1 MAAQQPELTEAR
13 TAITKEIQELKDL
26 KRDIEHRI
34 NLLERLLSEAQPS
47 SKSPESFEEK
57 EIVTIPLEVSIK
69 AKNKPVCS
77 WKAGSDNSLSSEMI
91 HRYSRHLLLPSF
103 GVKGQSNLLNSS
115 VLLIGAGGLGSP
127 VALYLAACGIGCLG
141 IIDHDIVEMN
151 NLHRQVIHTEGNIGQ
166 SKVKSAAEACRAI
179 NSTLKIVEYIDA
191 LTTANALDIVSKYD
205 IVVDATDNVSTRYL
219 INDCC
224 VILGKPLV
232 SGAALGLEGQ
242 LTVYHQN
249 QGPCYRCLFPT
260 PPPMDACQR
269 CSDNGVLGVVPGII
283 GCLQALEVIKIASGV
298 GDPLSGRMLIFDALP
313 TRIHVVKLRGRS
325 LKCIACG
332 DRPEI
337 SYESFQNFD
346 YEKFTQSPMSDKAPS
361 KLCLIPS
368 SQRSTSKEFREQQES
383 GKPYVL
389 LDVRED
395 HQYKIAALPNSINIP
410 LSRLET
416 QLQLI
421 QEAIRDVSVKNA
433 SEEPLQIEKSNGT
446 TGDQIC
452 SRIPLYVVC
461 RRGNDSQR
469 AVQYLCS
476 RGFRAA
482 QDIIGGLESWTK
494 EIDPNF
500 PSY

>member
-1 MAAQQPELTEAR
+1 MAATQPELTEDR
-13 TAITKEIQELKDL
+13 IAIAKEIRELKEL
-26 KRDIEHRI
+26 KQGIDHRI
-34 NLLERLLSEAQPS
+34 NILELLLSEALPP
-47 SKSPESFEEK
+47 SKSLESFEEK
-57 EIVTIPLEVSIK
+57 QAVAVPLEEAIK
-69 AKNKPVCS
+69 AKNEPVYS
-77 WKAGSDNSLSSEMI
+77 WKAGSDHSLSAEMI
-91 HRYSRHLLLPSF
+91 HRYSRHLLLPAF
-103 GVKGQSNLLNSS
+103 GVKGQSNLLKSS
-115 VLLIGAGGLGSP
+115 VLLVGAGGLGSP
-127 VALYLAACGIGCLG
+127 VALYLAACGIGIIG
-141 IIDHDIVEMN
+141 IIDHDVVEMN

-166 SKVKSAAEACRAI
+166 SKVKSAAAACRAI

-219 INDCC
+219 INDSC

-313 TRIHVVKLRGRS
+313 TRIHIVKLRGRS
-325 LKCIACG
+325 LKCTACG

-361 KLCLIPS
+361 KSCLIPS
-368 SQRSTSKEFREQQES
+368 YQRSTSREFREYQES

-389 LDVRED
+389 LDVRDD
-395 HQYKIAALPNSINIP
+395 HQYKIAALPNSVNIP

-416 QLQLI
+416 QLELL
-421 QEAIRDVSVKNA
+421 QEAIRDVLVRNA
-433 SEEPLQIEKSNGT
+433 SEEPLQSEKSNGT
-446 TGDQIC
+446 IGDQIS
-452 SRIPLYVVC
+452 SRLPLYVVC

-469 AVQYLCS
+469 AVQYLCN
-476 RGFRAA
+476 RGFYAA
-482 QDIIGGLESWTK
+482 RDIIGGLESWTK
-494 EIDPNF
+494 DVDPNF

>member
-1 MAAQQPELTEAR
+1 
-13 TAITKEIQELKDL
+13 
-26 KRDIEHRI
+26 
-34 NLLERLLSEAQPS
+34 LL
-47 SKSPESFEEK
+47 
-57 EIVTIPLEVSIK
+57 V
-69 AKNKPVCS
+69 
-77 WKAGSDNSLSSEMI
+77 
-91 HRYSRHLLLPSF
+91 
-103 GVKGQSNLLNSS
+103 
-115 VLLIGAGGLGSP
+115 GAGGLGSP

-269 CSDNGVLGVVPGII
+269 CSDNGVLG
-283 GCLQALEVIKIASGV
+283 
-298 GDPLSGRMLIFDALP
+298 
-313 TRIHVVKLRGRS
+313 VKLRGRS

-476 RGFRAA
+476 RGFHAA
-482 QDIIGGLESWTK
+482 RDIIGGLESWTK

>member
-1 MAAQQPELTEAR
+1 MAAQQPEPTEAR
-13 TAITKEIQELKDL
+13 IAVRKEIEELKEL
-26 KRDIEHRI
+26 KRGIEHRI
-34 NLLERLLSEAQPS
+34 SLLENLLNEAQPS
-47 SKSPESFEEK
+47 SKNVENFEGK
-57 EIVTIPLEVSIK
+57 EEITVPLEEAIE
-69 AKNKPVCS
+69 AKSKPVCS
-77 WKAGSDNSLSSEMI
+77 WKAGSDHSLSAGMI

-103 GVKGQSNLLNSS
+103 GVKGQSNLLKSS
-115 VLLIGAGGLGSP
+115 ILLVGAGGLGSP

-166 SKVKSAAEACRAI
+166 SKVKSAAAACRAI

-191 LTTANALDIVSKYD
+191 LKTANALDIVSKYD

-232 SGAALGLEGQ
+232 AGAALGLEGQ
-242 LTVYHQN
+242 LTVYHHN

-313 TRIHVVKLRGRS
+313 TRIHMVKLRGRS
-325 LKCIACG
+325 LKCTICG
-332 DRPEI
+332 DSPEI

-361 KLCLIPS
+361 KLCLISS
-368 SQRSTSKEFREQQES
+368 SQRSTSREFKEHQES

-389 LDVRED
+389 LDVRDE
-395 HQYKIAALPNSINIP
+395 HQYKIAALPNSVNIP
-410 LSRLET
+410 LSCLES

-421 QEAIRDVSVKNA
+421 QEAMKEVSEKNA
-433 SEEPLQIEKSNGT
+433 SEEPLQFEKSNGT
-446 TGDQIC
+446 TGDQFC

-469 AVQYLCS
+469 AVQYLS
-476 RGFRAA
+476 NRGFHAA
-482 QDIIGGLESWTK
+482 RDIIGGLEAWTK
-494 EIDPNF
+494 EIDSNF